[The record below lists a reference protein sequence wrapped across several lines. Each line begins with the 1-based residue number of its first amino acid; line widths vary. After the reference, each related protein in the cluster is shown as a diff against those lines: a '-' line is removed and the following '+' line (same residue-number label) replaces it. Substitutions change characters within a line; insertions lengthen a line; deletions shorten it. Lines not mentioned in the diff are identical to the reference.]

1 MPFASERLTCSYP
14 ESGVE
19 MAAVCDVY
27 EPTLEKG
34 LKAASTGAKAHDNYK
49 RVLDDPSI
57 HVAVIAT
64 PDHWHAQ
71 MVIDAVEAGEDV
83 YVEKPMVHRIDD
95 GFRVIDAERRT
106 MRVVQVGMQRRSFD
120 LFSGGPKVDGP
131 ARRCAPRQFLVA
143 EQPAIPLSQSACR

>member
-49 RVLDDPSI
+49 RV
-57 HVAVIAT
+57 
-64 PDHWHAQ
+64 
-71 MVIDAVEAGEDV
+71 
-83 YVEKPMVHRIDD
+83 
-95 GFRVIDAERRT
+95 IDAERRT

-131 ARRCAPRQFLVA
+131 ARRRAPRQFLVA